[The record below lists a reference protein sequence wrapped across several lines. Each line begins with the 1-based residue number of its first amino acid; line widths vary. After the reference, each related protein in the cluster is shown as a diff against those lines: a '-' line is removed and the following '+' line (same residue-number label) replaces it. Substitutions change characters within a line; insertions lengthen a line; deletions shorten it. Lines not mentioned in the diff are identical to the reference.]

1 MLRGK
6 GMPSLYSWSCKR
18 YIIDLI
24 FTFISEIELSLLRA
38 KGFDCLFLIRSY
50 KSGYVWNDLAEN
62 DIIYPTEGAEYVLKG
77 SELVEGC
84 SGLSLFKTQ
93 NHAF

>member
-1 MLRGK
+1 M
-6 GMPSLYSWSCKR
+6 
-18 YIIDLI
+18 
-24 FTFISEIELSLLRA
+24 
-38 KGFDCLFLIRSY
+38 
-50 KSGYVWNDLAEN
+50 WNDLAKN
-62 DIIYPTEGAEYVLKG
+62 DIIYPSEGAE